1 MNTIFLF
8 DAAASPAQSGIPMSR
23 NLIYWPI
30 QLYGGESV
38 TSGPLFLLL
47 GVVLCAVTAYLI
59 GSVSPILL
67 YCRIRYHEDIRT
79 LGNRRADAFNV
90 YLVYGLKDALLCM
103 LPDIGLSLLAVFAG
117 LLLMAQDGA
126 AIAFFFCVLGHI
138 FPLYFKFRG
147 GLGMTCM
154 LFAPLLLNL
163 PTFFIMLAFFVM
175 TMLLARYYTLSS
187 VMYAIVLPL
196 FLRAFCKNQFYADW
210 YLYMSLLNMVFA
222 IVVQWKALTAMLRG
236 QGVRFEIG
244 KKHIPLKRQETAVS
258 SQEGKHRD

>member
-1 MNTIFLF
+1 MLFTILF
-8 DAAASPAQSGIPMSR
+8 DAAAVPTQSGIPMTR
-23 NLIYWPI
+23 NLIYWLI
-30 QLYGGESV
+30 QQYGADNEAA
-38 TSGPLFLLL
+38 GPWFLIL
-47 GVVLCAVTAYLI
+47 GVFLCAVVAYLL

-103 LPDIGLSLLAVFAG
+103 IPDTLLSLLAVFAG

-138 FPLYFKFRG
+138 FPAYFKFRG
-147 GLGMTCM
+147 GLGITCM
-154 LFAPLLLNL
+154 VFAPLLLNL
-163 PTFFIMLAFFVM
+163 PTFFIMLGFFAM

-187 VMYAIVLPL
+187 VMYALILPL

-222 IVVQWKALTAMLRG
+222 IVMQWKDLNAMLKG
-236 QGVRFEIG
+236 QGVRFDIG
-244 KKHIPLKRQETAVS
+244 KKHIPLKQQEATAPPK
-258 SQEGKHRD
+258 EGKHRD